1 MAVINLESLVLR
13 GVTVVL
19 CDGLANNPRLGT
31 GYAGMEQT
39 TTIGLSMQHPSPD
52 TRTPAATAGERQW
65 QAFCRPAERI
75 VPAVSARE
83 RDAVVGGAGRSL
95 GFAGHAVRRHFAS
108 SLSGKRTLRSGS
120 GEKQASPIPAGWRRR
135 MSPRQS

>member
-39 TTIGLSMQHPSPD
+39 TTIGHSMQHPSTDMLP
-52 TRTPAATAGERQW
+52 PAATADGRQW

-75 VPAVSARE
+75 VPAVSDRE
-83 RDAVVGGAGRSL
+83 RDAVVGGAGWSL
-95 GFAGHAVRRHFAS
+95 GFAGHALRRHFAS
-108 SLSGKRTLRSGS
+108 SVPGKQTLWSSTGK
-120 GEKQASPIPAGWRRR
+120 KQANPILAGWRTR